1 MSSDCESSDSAGRT
15 GQLMVGLGLGLLYGL
30 ALQKSGVTNHDVV
43 LGTLRLQQMTLAKVM
58 LAAVVV
64 GSVGVYG
71 LRQAGLLE
79 LQIGSAS
86 IGGNVL
92 GGLMF
97 GAGLAMLGYCPGT
110 VVGAAGEARLDALI
124 AGVPGMMIG
133 SALYALVHRDVVAL
147 KQMGCMGERTFWQLL
162 GVNPWAVL
170 VPLSVLAIGVL
181 WMFELMG
188 L

>member
-1 MSSDCESSDSAGRT
+1 
-15 GQLMVGLGLGLLYGL
+15 
-30 ALQKSGVTNHDVV
+30 
-43 LGTLRLQQMTLAKVM
+43 
-58 LAAVVV
+58 
-64 GSVGVYG
+64 
-71 LRQAGLLE
+71 
-79 LQIGSAS
+79 
-86 IGGNVL
+86 
-92 GGLMF
+92 
-97 GAGLAMLGYCPGT
+97 
-110 VVGAAGEARLDALI
+110 
-124 AGVPGMMIG
+124 MMIG